1 MNSVEYRLIAAV
13 YGDRKAQRSG
23 VPLMNHIDEGLVLF
37 GQFFKG
43 LDMDMAKRAWCLH
56 PLVQADDD
64 LVSNFALLVQA
75 DPRAVALAMEYRRV
89 ANAYLSRRAIT
100 SLEEIE
106 LSPLNDVNK
115 MLYVDKIQN
124 RKDFRQYHLGTH
136 PRSKELEQYFENW
149 IQRLEH
155 AMVV

>member
-1 MNSVEYRLIAAV
+1 MNSVEYRLILTFYA
-13 YGDRKAQRSG
+13 DRRAQRSG
-23 VPLMNHIDEGLVLF
+23 VPLMNHVDEGIALF
-37 GQFFKG
+37 DSFWPA
-43 LDMDMAKRAWCLH
+43 LDTDLAKRAWCLH
-56 PLVQADDD
+56 PLVQADAD
-64 LVSNFALLVQA
+64 LVANLPLLVQA
-75 DPRAVALAMEYRRV
+75 DARAVALAMEYRRV
-89 ANAYLSRRAIT
+89 ANAYLSKRVIA
-100 SLEEIE
+100 SLDEIE
-106 LSPLNDVNK
+106 LSPLDDVNR